1 MSLLEET
8 LEPSLVANPEA
19 RVRCQPVMTQQQRSA
34 FQLVRRRWFKVRK
47 HTTVLRIT
55 TQLYSHRKKITFHG
69 GGEKFKRNHEDRGQ
83 KREI

>member
-34 FQLVRRRWFKVRK
+34 GETQMVQSQETHHSTEDLYAAVQSQEEDYLSWRR
-47 HTTVLRIT
+47 
-55 TQLYSHRKKITFHG
+55 
-69 GGEKFKRNHEDRGQ
+69 
-83 KREI
+83 